1 MTAKQVWEYIMVE
14 TAKQRVQPMLL
25 EDFNYLFNKTIL
37 MYTDKVYHAFAVNQK
52 IDDNLRVLTGANVLD
67 VEKCNWY
74 PTEFFNGLSGAHY
87 ECQLPLDYLHI
98 LSVMC
103 IFEVKKTKDCY
114 DVGDYVK
121 RAATRMTSDIF
132 PVVNEDFYNRPSY
145 RKPYYIIKNVNQNEE
160 NPTNPYKPE
169 TGKQS
174 LTRKAIGTDGPL
186 PTTIDISGQ
195 SVSLIEKPAVNRYG
209 NVSPIRMEI
218 RYGNDDQTFELHK
231 IAIDYLKTPQH
242 IRLTQ
247 KQLDLV
253 EDTSQILEFPDIT
266 CQEIINDFTAIY
278 MENTADQ
285 RLATSM
291 QVNNA
296 VQNGTPAGVPTQVQ
310 PQQA

>member
-1 MTAKQVWEYIMVE
+1 MVE

-52 IDDNLRVLTGANVLD
+52 IDDNLRVLTGANIID
-67 VEKCNWY
+67 VQKCDWY
-74 PTEFFNGLSGAHY
+74 PEEFFNGLSGAHY
-87 ECQLPLDYLHI
+87 EVQLPLDYLHI
-98 LSVMC
+98 LNVMC
-103 IFEVKKTKDCY
+103 IFEVQKTKACY
-114 DVGDYVK
+114 DKGDFVK

-145 RKPYYIIKNVNQNEE
+145 RKPYYIIKNVNANEDL
-160 NPTNPYKPE
+160 PTNPY
-169 TGKQS
+169 TGTADS
-174 LTRKAIGTDGPL
+174 LKRMDVGVDGAL
-186 PTTIDISGQ
+186 PTFIDISGK
-195 SVSLIEKPAVNRYG
+195 SVSLVEKPAVNRYG
-209 NVSPIRMEI
+209 NASPIRMEI
-218 RYGNDDQTFELHK
+218 RYGNDDETFKLVK
-231 IAIDYLKTPQH
+231 VAIDYLKTPQH

-266 CQEIINDFTAIY
+266 CQEIINDFTSIY

-285 RLATSM
+285 RLQVNM

-296 VQNGTPAGVPTQVQ
+296 VQNGAPAGVPTQA
-310 PQQA
+310 PQQAQQ

>member
-1 MTAKQVWEYIMVE
+1 MVE

-52 IDDNLRVLTGANVLD
+52 IDDNLRVLTGANIID
-67 VEKCNWY
+67 VQKCDWY
-74 PTEFFNGLSGAHY
+74 PEEFFNGLSGAHY
-87 ECQLPLDYLHI
+87 EVQLPLDYLHI
-98 LSVMC
+98 LNVMC
-103 IFEVKKTKDCY
+103 IFEVQKTKACY
-114 DVGDYVK
+114 DKGDFVK

-145 RKPYYIIKNVNQNEE
+145 RKPYYIIKNVNVNEDL
-160 NPTNPYKPE
+160 PTNPY
-169 TGKQS
+169 TGADS
-174 LTRKAIGTDGPL
+174 LKRTDVGVDGAL
-186 PTTIDISGQ
+186 PTFIDISGK
-195 SVSLIEKPAVNRYG
+195 SVSLVEKPAVNRYG
-209 NVSPIRMEI
+209 NASPIRMEI
-218 RYGNDDQTFELHK
+218 RYGNDDETFKLVK
-231 IAIDYLKTPQH
+231 VAIDYLKTPQH

-266 CQEIINDFTAIY
+266 CQEIINDFTSIY

-285 RLATSM
+285 RLQANM

-296 VQNGTPAGVPTQVQ
+296 VQNGAPAGVPTQA
-310 PQQA
+310 PQQAQQ